1 MTINISGISKLSSFG
16 LLLLFAL
23 IFVKPQSWCSVR
35 ICFEAILFL
44 YTFNVNLYIYI
55 YLSFFIIIIQA
66 PKQKHTAS
74 KLFKIKVL
82 LIA

>member
-23 IFVKPQSWCSVR
+23 IFAKPQSWCSVK

-55 YLSFFIIIIQA
+55 SIFLYHNNSGA
-66 PKQKHTAS
+66 KTKAYC
-74 KLFKIKVL
+74 IKPVQN
-82 LIA
+82 